1 MPENANPLNK
11 YFRQPAVFVTLPSGG
26 NYPPHVLTQ
35 SQTGEIG
42 VQPMTARDEIIF
54 KTPDALM
61 NGQGMV
67 DVIQSCIPEIKDA
80 WQISNYDLDTILIA
94 IRIATYGETMDIN
107 FNVPGTTEKASHTL
121 NLPSLLEQ
129 IKTTE
134 VNNDI
139 ELKDGLKIAVRPL
152 TYKDMT
158 STALKTFTQQ
168 KLYSTVQNTD
178 LAPEE
183 KVKRFKGKRDRY
195 LYELIPE
202 KMQELGVDKVEVDG
216 NAVSLI
222 TFVNGTMPKDPLQK
236 QAAMA
241 HLRDIGCSDFIKN
254 TLTCQFGRSRDN
266 EAKAIKAD
274 LEEAG
279 LYPELGE
286 KVEPS
291 TLKKLIKDRLQNGQE
306 IDTEMFNASV
316 GQIAKLS

>member
-42 VQPMTARDEIIF
+42 VQPKTARDEIIF

-139 ELKDGLKIAVRPL
+139 ELKDRLKIAVRP
-152 TYKDMT
+152 
-158 STALKTFTQQ
+158 
-168 KLYSTVQNTD
+168 
-178 LAPEE
+178 
-183 KVKRFKGKRDRY
+183 
-195 LYELIPE
+195 
-202 KMQELGVDKVEVDG
+202 
-216 NAVSLI
+216 
-222 TFVNGTMPKDPLQK
+222 
-236 QAAMA
+236 
-241 HLRDIGCSDFIKN
+241 
-254 TLTCQFGRSRDN
+254 
-266 EAKAIKAD
+266 
-274 LEEAG
+274 
-279 LYPELGE
+279 
-286 KVEPS
+286 
-291 TLKKLIKDRLQNGQE
+291 
-306 IDTEMFNASV
+306 
-316 GQIAKLS
+316 